1 MSLSDLKI
9 LVIGAGIG
17 GLTVARALA
26 LRGAD
31 VTVLEQAPE
40 ISEVGAGIQ
49 VSPNGV
55 VVLRALGLDTMLSNR
70 AVEAEAVS
78 LRDYGGAPVVRIE
91 LSQLDMRGYYFL
103 HRADLIDIL
112 ADGARAAGAKL
123 RLLQK
128 VVSVTPGDRPRVD
141 LANGASLGAD
151 LVIGADGLKSK
162 VRDALNGSAA
172 PFFTRQVAW
181 RAVVPE
187 DGAAAPF
194 EAQVFMG
201 PHRHL
206 VTYPLRGG
214 RQRNIVA
221 VQERAA
227 WAAESWSQEDDPMAL
242 RAAFGD
248 FCPQAQDMLSR
259 IDKVHL
265 WGLFR
270 HPVAETWHGGGVAL
284 MGDAAHP
291 TLPFMAQGA
300 CMALEDAWVLADE
313 LDGAGDMDARL
324 ARYQLRRRDRTR
336 RIVDAASGN
345 AWKYHLS
352 FGPLR
357 WAAHTAMRLGG
368 AIAPERMARQFDWI
382 YGHDVTALSGRV

>member
-1 MSLSDLKI
+1 MSLLDTKI

-40 ISEVGAGIQ
+40 ISEVGAGLQ
-49 VSPNGV
+49 VSPNGFA
-55 VVLRALGLDTMLSNR
+55 VLRALGLDAALTER
-70 AVEAEAVS
+70 AVEAQAVC
-78 LRDYGGAPVVRIE
+78 LRDYGGARVVRID
-91 LSQLDMRGYYFL
+91 LSHLEMRGYYFL

-141 LANGASLGAD
+141 LANGAALSAD
-151 LVIGADGLKSK
+151 LVIGADGLKSTA
-162 VRDALNGSAA
+162 REALNGMIV
-172 PFFTRQVAW
+172 PFFTRQIAW
-181 RAVVPE
+181 RAVVTE
-187 DGAAAPF
+187 DETQPF

-206 VTYPLRGG
+206 VSYPLRGG

-248 FCPQAQDMLSR
+248 FCPEVQDILSR

-270 HPVAETWHGGGVAL
+270 HPVATAWHGGGVAL

-313 LDGAGDMDARL
+313 LDGPGAMDARL
-324 ARYQLRRRDRTR
+324 ARYQGRRRDRTQ
-336 RIVDAASGN
+336 RIVTAANGN

-357 WAAHTAMRLGG
+357 WAAHTAMRFGG
-368 AIAPERMARQFDWI
+368 AIAPDRMARQFDWI
-382 YGHDVTALSGRV
+382 YGHDVTARPNGR

>member
-1 MSLSDLKI
+1 MSLQDTKI

-40 ISEVGAGIQ
+40 ITEVGAGLQ
-49 VSPNGV
+49 VSPNGA
-55 VVLRALGLDTMLSNR
+55 VVLRALGLEAALS
-70 AVEAEAVS
+70 ACALEAQAVS
-78 LRDYGGAPVVRIE
+78 LRDYGGAPVVRID
-91 LSQLDMRGYYFL
+91 LTQLDMRGYYFV

-112 ADGARAAGAKL
+112 ADGARDAGARL

-128 VVSVTPGDRPRVD
+128 VVGVTPGDRPRVD
-141 LANGASLGAD
+141 LANGASLTAD
-151 LVIGADGLKSK
+151 LVIGADGLKSTA
-162 VRDALNGSAA
+162 RAALNGAAA
-172 PFFTRQVAW
+172 PFFTRQIAW
-181 RAVVPE
+181 RAVVPD
-187 DGAAAPF
+187 DGASPR

-206 VTYPLRGG
+206 VSYPLRDG

-248 FCPQAQDMLSR
+248 FCPEVQDFLGR
-259 IDKVHL
+259 IEKVHL

-270 HPVAETWHGGGVAL
+270 HPVAEIWHGGGVAL

-313 LDGAGDMDARL
+313 LDRTDTLDARL
-324 ARYQLRRRDRTR
+324 ARYQSRRRDRTQ
-336 RIVDAASGN
+336 RIVSAANGN

-368 AIAPERMARQFDWI
+368 TLAPEKMARQFDWI
-382 YGHDVTALSGRV
+382 YAHDVTHPPDIG